1 MRISIIVA
9 VYNIEAYIAHCIE
22 SLCSQTYRNLE
33 IILVVDGSTDSSGKI
48 CEEYAKKD
56 DRIQVVYRENGG
68 LSAARN
74 TGIEK
79 ATGEYITFVEGDD
92 WV

>member
-33 IILVVDGSTDSSGKI
+33 IILVVDGATDSSGKI

-56 DRIQVVYRENGG
+56 DRIQVVYRKTE
-68 LSAARN
+68 A
-74 TGIEK
+74 
-79 ATGEYITFVEGDD
+79 
-92 WV
+92 

>member
-33 IILVVDGSTDSSGKI
+33 IILVVDGSADSSG
-48 CEEYAKKD
+48 
-56 DRIQVVYRENGG
+56 
-68 LSAARN
+68 
-74 TGIEK
+74 
-79 ATGEYITFVEGDD
+79 
-92 WV
+92 